1 MVSFAK
7 NVKYKTLGS
16 KKVSFFALT
25 DVVLEAEVI
34 LYNQALGYLEDDI
47 RYLSFTPKMLIFGA
61 NVTLVE
67 DRVDSSPNFKQ
78 NSNLGGGGG
87 GNFTRN
93 ICAKF
98 GTPNSPQ
105 SQDIGKISDKGI
117 SNFWILGQFLIKV
130 NYHNSRVSDDIE
142 MNLGPITKLDKRNK
156 TTSKKLDDDFMSVN
170 CDFIVI
176 FQFMANSEQSGSRI
190 PDF

>member
-7 NVKYKTLGS
+7 NVKYKPLGS

-47 RYLSFTPKMLIFGA
+47 RYLSFTPKTLIFGV

-87 GNFTRN
+87 VILLETSAPNLVSLTRPSLK
-93 ICAKF
+93 ILAKSQTKAF
-98 GTPNSPQ
+98 QISGFLVNS
-105 SQDIGKISDKGI
+105 
-117 SNFWILGQFLIKV
+117 L
-130 NYHNSRVSDDIE
+130 
-142 MNLGPITKLDKRNK
+142 
-156 TTSKKLDDDFMSVN
+156 
-170 CDFIVI
+170 
-176 FQFMANSEQSGSRI
+176 
-190 PDF
+190 

>member
-34 LYNQALGYLEDDI
+34 LSNQALGYLEDDI
-47 RYLSFTPKMLIFGA
+47 QYLSFKPKILIFGA

-87 GNFTRN
+87 G
-93 ICAKF
+93 
-98 GTPNSPQ
+98 G
-105 SQDIGKISDKGI
+105 GG
-117 SNFWILGQFLIKV
+117 
-130 NYHNSRVSDDIE
+130 
-142 MNLGPITKLDKRNK
+142 
-156 TTSKKLDDDFMSVN
+156 
-170 CDFIVI
+170 
-176 FQFMANSEQSGSRI
+176 
-190 PDF
+190 